1 MRMYMF
7 VELYIMFRYCRVL
20 VSASRYDLA
29 NRLNYCPLL
38 EQRSVSCLVY
48 YFTN

>member
-20 VSASRYDLA
+20 VSASRYD
-29 NRLNYCPLL
+29 CPLL